1 MLKHYVV
8 LSLKILRRRPFFT
21 FVSIFGISFT
31 LLVLMVA
38 TAMLDHKIA
47 PMAPE
52 TRQDLT
58 LVAAPAVIFGPQSGS
73 CCGSGFRLFDRYA
86 QGLPGVERLSV
97 YTNARVVYSFL
108 DGRKLE
114 SRMKRTD
121 GNFWNILDFTF
132 LEGRPYSAEEVEQA
146 AFVAVINRSTRER
159 FFGSLPAEGKTLE
172 GDGQRFRVIG
182 VVENVSAFRDVPFAE
197 IWTPYTTAKSDTYK
211 VGIVGNFNAIVLA
224 SDQGA
229 LPQIREEFNARL
241 ARIDRAEFPDPTAYT
256 TIVAPFETRFDALA
270 RGFEPIGDRRNP
282 DRQGWRL
289 IVAFG
294 GLALLFVLL
303 PTVNLVNMNTSRIL
317 ERASEIGIRK
327 AFGASSG
334 TLVGQFIVENVIL
347 TMLGG
352 LTGLLLSWFVL
363 RAINASG
370 AIPYSNFGLN
380 LRVFAYGLLIAVVFG
395 ILSGVYPAWR
405 MSRLHPVEALRGSER
420 R

>member
-1 MLKHYVV
+1 MLRHYII
-8 LSLKILRRRPFFT
+8 LSVKVLRRRTFFT
-21 FVSIFGISFT
+21 LVSTFGISFT
-31 LLVLMVA
+31 LLVLMIA
-38 TAMLDHKIA
+38 TAMLDHKLA

-52 TRQDLT
+52 TRQDLM
-58 LVAAPAVIFGPQSGS
+58 LVAAPAAIFGPESGS

-86 QGLPGVERLSV
+86 QELPGVERLSV
-97 YTNARVVYSFL
+97 YTNSRVVYSYL
-108 DGRKLE
+108 DGRKVE
-114 SRMKRTD
+114 SQMKRTD
-121 GNFWNILDFTF
+121 GNFWKILDFTF

-146 AFVAVINRSTRER
+146 AFVAVINHSTRER

-172 GDGQRFRVIG
+172 ADGQRFRVIG
-182 VVENVSAFRDVPFAE
+182 VVKNVSAFRDVPFAE
-197 IWTPYTTAKSDTYK
+197 IWTPYTTAKSDAYK
-211 VGIVGNFNAIVLA
+211 AGIVGNFNAIVLA
-224 SDQGA
+224 SNRAA

-241 ARIDRAEFPDPTAYT
+241 ARMDRAEFPDPKAYT

-270 RGFEPIGDRRNP
+270 RGFEPIGDRRDP

-289 IVAFG
+289 TVAFG

-352 LTGLLLSWFVL
+352 LAGLLLSFFVL
-363 RAINASG
+363 RAINGSG

-380 LRVFAYGLLIAVVFG
+380 LRVFAYGLLLVVVFG
-395 ILSGVYPAWR
+395 IISGVYPAWR
-405 MSRLHPVEALRGSER
+405 MSRLHPVEALRGK
-420 R
+420 